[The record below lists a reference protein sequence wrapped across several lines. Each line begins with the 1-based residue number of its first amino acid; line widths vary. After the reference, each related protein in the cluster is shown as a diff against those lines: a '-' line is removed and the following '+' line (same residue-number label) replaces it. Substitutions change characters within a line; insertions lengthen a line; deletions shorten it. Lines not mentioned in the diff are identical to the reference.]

1 VLELQAVQPNY
12 LASRMLELF
21 ACTLV
26 PIEAIIGHEDQE
38 IGGREPSSDGEV
50 SGPVI
55 SLRNTRSEI
64 GGSSS

>member
-26 PIEAIIGHEDQE
+26 PIETIISHEDQE
-38 IGGREPSSDGEV
+38 IGGREPSSDGKV

-55 SLRNTRSEI
+55 SLRNTKSGQVRK
-64 GGSSS
+64 